1 MVRKIVNWVIAL
13 TLIVGVGFVGTDSAP
28 KAEAA
33 EAKLPFSDIEKHWA
47 KDNIISA
54 YNSGLIDGFPD
65 GTFRPNDVV
74 KTDQFVVMML
84 KAFSKTTDGK
94 SEFDEEWIMELADK
108 RPDIAMKLGSLV
120 RNGFDFKPAKS
131 GYWAKPF
138 IDLLYEVDYLPTFD
152 EVFPKNYE
160 VYKKQIKRE
169 QASYLLG
176 EWYTQYDNTLDP
188 YYADF
193 VTTHSGLKDFN
204 TFTNTSV
211 KNYRA
216 HVLLAGL
223 MAGYPNGNFYP
234 QRYVTRA
241 EALTMVQR
249 LRDEK
254 LRMPY
259 KPDLTGQYYAE
270 VKGNIYLISDKFKY
284 DMYNSMAALAKKHVT
299 NGYISQDGLGF
310 AVFDSKDTADKNDFL
325 TRMGDYDNLGPRDL
339 AVGVGADTTRTI
351 GMLYP
356 INKKM
361 PYAALYFDALLD
373 LFSGNGKGIELKAKV
388 VSIEKNVGIKPV
400 EFTFNNRKFSIFAEK
415 DIFTLT
421 MKY

>member
-1 MVRKIVNWVIAL
+1 MFRKMVNLAIAV
-13 TLIVGVGFVGTDSAP
+13 TLIFGVGFVGTDTAP

-33 EAKLPFSDIEKHWA
+33 EAKLPFKDIEKHWA

-54 YNSGLIDGFPD
+54 YNSGLVDGFPD

-74 KTDQFVVMML
+74 KADQFVVMML

-94 SEFDEEWIMELADK
+94 TEFDEDWIMELADK
-108 RPDIAMKLGSLV
+108 RPKKAMQFAALV
-120 RNGFDFKPAKS
+120 RNGFDFKPAKT

-138 IDLLYEVDYLPTFD
+138 IDLIYEVGYMQTFD
-152 EVFPKNYE
+152 DVFPKNYE

-176 EWYTQYDNTLDP
+176 QWYSQYDNTLDP

-223 MAGYPNGNFYP
+223 MAGYPEGNFYP

-249 LRDEK
+249 LRDEE
-254 LRMPY
+254 LRKPY
-259 KPDLTGQYYAE
+259 KPDLTGQYYTA
-270 VKGNIYLISDKFKY
+270 VQDNIYLISDKFKF
-284 DMYNSMAALAKKHVT
+284 DMYNSIVALANKHVT
-299 NGYISQDGLGF
+299 KGYVSLEALSLG
-310 AVFDSKDTADKNDFL
+310 VYDSKETADKNDFL
-325 TRMGDYDNLGPRDL
+325 IRMADYDKLSPIDL
-339 AVGVGADTTRTI
+339 TVGVGSGTTRSV
-351 GMLYP
+351 GMVYP

-361 PYAALYFDALLD
+361 LYAATYFDALFD
-373 LFSGNGKGIELKAKV
+373 LFSGNGKGEELKTKV
-388 VSIEKNVGIKPV
+388 VSIEKTVGIKPV
-400 EFTFNNRKFSIFAEK
+400 EFTFNNREFSLFAEK
-415 DIFTLT
+415 DIFTLS

>member
-1 MVRKIVNWVIAL
+1 MFRKMVNLVIAL
-13 TLIVGVGFVGTDSAP
+13 SLIIGAGFIGADSAP
-28 KAEAA
+28 KVEAA
-33 EAKLPFSDIEKHWA
+33 ETKLPFKDIEKHWA

-54 YNSGLIDGFPD
+54 YNSGLIEGFPD

-74 KTDQFVVMML
+74 KADQFVAMML

-94 SEFDEEWIMELADK
+94 TEFDEDWIMELADK
-108 RPDIAMKLGSLV
+108 RPDTAMKLGLLV

-152 EVFPKNYE
+152 EIFPKNYD

-216 HVLLAGL
+216 HVLLAGI
-223 MAGYPNGNFYP
+223 MTGYPNENFYP
-234 QRYVTRA
+234 HRFVTRA
-241 EALTMVQR
+241 EALTLVQR
-249 LRDEK
+249 LCDK
-254 LRMPY
+254 TLRTPY
-259 KPDLTGQYYAE
+259 QPDLTGQYYAE
-270 VKGNIYLISDKFKY
+270 VQGNIYLISDKFKY
-284 DMYNSMAALAKKHVT
+284 DMYNSMAELAKKHVT

-310 AVFDSKDTADKNDFL
+310 AVLDSKETADKNDFL
-325 TRMGDYDNLGPRDL
+325 FRLGDYEKLAPVDL
-339 AVGVGADTTRTI
+339 SVGVGASTTRLL
-351 GMLYP
+351 MLVYP

-361 PYAALYFDALLD
+361 PYAASYFDSLLN
-373 LFSGNGKGIELKAKV
+373 LFTGNDKGTELKAKII
-388 VSIEKNVGIKPV
+388 SIEKTVGTKPV
-400 EFTFNNRKFSIFAEK
+400 EFIFNNRKFSLYAEGE
-415 DIFTLT
+415 IFTLA

>member
-13 TLIVGVGFVGTDSAP
+13 TLIVGVGFVGTDTAL

-33 EAKLPFSDIEKHWA
+33 EAKLPFKDIEKHWA

-54 YNSGLIDGFPD
+54 YNSGLVDGFPD

-74 KTDQFVVMML
+74 KADQFVVMML

-94 SEFDEEWIMELADK
+94 TEFDEEWIMELADK

-138 IDLLYEVDYLPTFD
+138 IDLLYEIDYLPTFD
-152 EVFPKNYE
+152 EIFPKNYE

-216 HVLLAGL
+216 HVMLAGL
-223 MAGYPNGNFYP
+223 MVGYPNGNFYP
-234 QRYVTRA
+234 HRFVTRA

-249 LRDEK
+249 LRDET
-254 LRMPY
+254 LRTPY

-284 DMYNSMAALAKKHVT
+284 DMYNSIVALAKKHVT
-299 NGYISQDGLGF
+299 KGYISQEGLGF
-310 AVFDSKDTADKNDFL
+310 GVYDSQDTAKKNDFL
-325 TRMGDYDNLGPRDL
+325 VRIGDLEKLAPRDL
-339 AVGVGADTTRTI
+339 SVGVAEGTSQRMGVA
-351 GMLYP
+351 YP

-361 PYAALYFDALLD
+361 PYAAAYFDALLD
-373 LFSGNGKGIELKAKV
+373 LFAGNSKGKELKTKLAELEI
-388 VSIEKNVGIKPV
+388 SLGSKPV
-400 EFTFNNRKFSIFAEK
+400 EFTFNNRKFELYSEK
-415 DIFTLT
+415 SNITLT

>member
-249 LRDEK
+249 LRDET
-254 LRMPY
+254 LRTPY

-299 NGYISQDGLGF
+299 NGYVDQSGPGF
-310 AVFDSKDTADKNDFL
+310 GVYDSKETADKNDFL
-325 TRMGDYDNLGPRDL
+325 IRMGEFNKLAPKDL
-339 AVGVGADTTRTI
+339 SVGVAMGTTREMGI
-351 GMLYP
+351 AYP
-356 INKKM
+356 VNKKM
-361 PYAALYFDALLD
+361 PYGATYFESLLD
-373 LFSGNGKGIELKAKV
+373 LFAGSGKGKEFNTKV
-388 VSIEKNVGIKPV
+388 SAVEKILGSEAV
-400 EFTFNNRKFSIFAEK
+400 EFTFNNRKFEIYSENNYY
-415 DIFTLT
+415 LLNL
-421 MKY
+421 KY